1 MIIFRFR
8 NFFIYSRGIK
18 SNTLNPPIRVLRVL
32 LLILERETVM
42 HHLIFHQF
50 FGRFVSECQF

>member
-18 SNTLNPPIRVLRVL
+18 SNTLNPPIRVL